1 MNWPDA
7 LEIAVARSGVERLR
21 WLCSEANPNPRTRE
35 GYRRFVLRSAGMA
48 PPPLPAPRATPPAA
62 ATPRTVPLGESIRAA
77 RLGFRVCF
85 YSDSR
90 GCGCSGTYCHALG
103 RHATL
108 RDCVACLAT
117 EKGTPQ

>member
-7 LEIAVARSGVERLR
+7 LDLAVARSGVERLR

-35 GYRRFVLRSAGMA
+35 GYRRFVLRSAGVL
-48 PPPLPAPRATPPAA
+48 PPPPPRPPR
-62 ATPRTVPLGESIRAA
+62 PSSPPLVPLGESIRAA

-117 EKGTPQ
+117 EKGPPQ